1 MSKVEEKKEYT
12 QEEKI
17 EMLTRYQCDNCK
29 KEFYVI
35 AGKREFVGNS
45 INGKPIF
52 DKLPEVCP
60 YCESKKKNLRKLLTK
75 KQTEKLNKDKEKEEK
90 KIRDEKVRI
99 AEIERKKI
107 FDDVK
112 DLAKDLR
119 RSLFDNKITP
129 SQFTTMFM
137 NLSFKIAK
145 KTADELPI
153 DWTYY
158 RRIMLDFVQDIMD
171 SYDIK
176 IDCEQ
181 EYDDLKE
188 NLSEN
193 KVYVALNSK
202 YIDDDK
208 YALKDFEM
216 KDEIETEFELKKRQ
230 KENERL
236 EKIAEIN
243 EKKYVNNDEFNL
255 KKELKSGVNNI

>member
-12 QEEKI
+12 HEEKE
-17 EMLTRYQCDNCK
+17 EMLTKYQCDSCK

-35 AGKREFVGNS
+35 MGKREFVGNN

-60 YCESKKKNLRKLLTK
+60 YCESRKKNFKKLLTK
-75 KQTEKLNKDKEKEEK
+75 KQDAKLKKDKEKEEK
-90 KIRDEKVRI
+90 KIRDEKIKI

-107 FDDVK
+107 FEDVK

-119 RSLFDNKITP
+119 KTLFDDKITP
-129 SQFTTMFM
+129 SQFTTIFM
-137 NLSFKIAK
+137 NLSFRIAK
-145 KTADELPI
+145 KTAEELPI
-153 DWTYY
+153 DWPYY
-158 RRIMLDFVQDIMD
+158 RKIMLDFVQDIMD

-176 IDCEQ
+176 INCEQ
-181 EYDDLKE
+181 EYDDLRE

-193 KVYVALNSK
+193 KVYNALSSK
-202 YIDDDK
+202 YVEDDK
-208 YALKDFEM
+208 YALKDFEL
-216 KDEIETEFELKKRQ
+216 KDEIETEFELKRLQ

-236 EKIAEIN
+236 EKIAERN
-243 EKKYVNNDEFNL
+243 EEKYVAIDEFRL

>member
-12 QEEKI
+12 HEEK
-17 EMLTRYQCDNCK
+17 EERLTKYQCDICK
-29 KEFYVI
+29 SEFYVI
-35 AGKREFVGNS
+35 IGKREFVGNS

-52 DKLPEVCP
+52 DKLPESCP
-60 YCESKKKNLRKLLTK
+60 SCKSSKKNFKKLLTK
-75 KQTEKLNKDKEKEEK
+75 RQKEKEANERKKEEK
-90 KIRDEKVRI
+90 KIRDEKVKI

-119 RSLFDNKITP
+119 KNLFENKITP
-129 SQFTTMFM
+129 GQFTTMFM
-137 NLSFKIAK
+137 NLSFQLAK
-145 KTADELPI
+145 KTAEELPV
-153 DWTYY
+153 DWPYY

-176 IDCEQ
+176 INCEQ
-181 EYDDLKE
+181 EYE
-188 NLSEN
+188 NFQEDISEN
-193 KVYVALNSK
+193 KIYKALNSK

-208 YALKDFEM
+208 YALKDFEI
-216 KDEIETEFELKKRQ
+216 KDEIETEFERKRIQ

-236 EKIAEIN
+236 EKIAEKN
-243 EKKYVNNDEFNL
+243 EKKYITIDEFNL